1 MMNGGKMSS
10 FDIEETILIFKEEC
24 QSILTDFIHQLNLY
38 EKNRNVEIITKLMRD
53 AHSVKGSA
61 GIVGLTE
68 VQKLAHTAEDLLS
81 EIKNN
86 ELSDDK
92 IVDIIA
98 QIKDIIPEII
108 NSVKKLDENGS
119 IEDKISEILKLIAS
133 LKTDKSAAILLYR
146 LTNSI
151 TQDNSEIEEI
161 LKLCSKIFEKLMNCD
176 KIDNNL
182 INTMSG
188 TFKVIKK
195 VVCDKSKTEDLFF
208 LKQRVSIAEQMID
221 VQVSAKPQRP
231 CPQKTKSN
239 ITDILK
245 NLGQGSIRTLR
256 IDSSN
261 LDKLF
266 VNLGNL
272 SNITNKAHKQFK
284 TLVNLTENF
293 SSKMFEFEKSLNELN
308 LLTKNE
314 KNQNI
319 DDVIKKLSEEINKN
333 KQNLAEIQKMFT
345 DYEKINSDEA
355 DIFLK
360 AEKCLSS
367 ITQTVQNVRMLPI
380 GVILHMFP
388 RMVRDIAQGENK
400 EVEIEITGGEV
411 SVDKKILDEIKTPII
426 HLLRNA
432 VDHGTENPEERA
444 EKGKPRAGLISVSA
458 KKTGKSIVISVKD
471 DGRGID
477 FEKIKQK
484 AVSDGF
490 LSPEEIEKAK
500 KSDLLK
506 LILKAGFTTQDFVT
520 EISGRGMGLDIVDT
534 KIKELG
540 GKIRINTDDGIG
552 TEIILEFP
560 SQVSQETSEVN
571 TKNINKSKK
580 IVVIDDSQT
589 TKMYFSNILK
599 NAGFNVASFLN
610 PVDGLDE
617 ILKNGCDMLIS
628 DIEMPEMNGVELISK
643 VRQIEKYQTL
653 PIVTVSMLPISKTQ
667 KMFGDVFVDVM
678 LDKSDFSE
686 QKLLD
691 TVNSLLN

>member
-1 MMNGGKMSS
+1 MNGGKMSS
-10 FDIEETILIFKEEC
+10 FDVEETVLIFKEEC
-24 QSILTDFIHQLNLY
+24 QTILTDFIRQLSLY
-38 EKNRNVEIITKLMRD
+38 EKNKDVEIITKLMRD

-86 ELSDDK
+86 ELSDDEIAEIIDK
-92 IVDIIA
+92 IKNIV
-98 QIKDIIPEII
+98 PEII
-108 NSVKKLDENGS
+108 NSVKKLDENGTV
-119 IEDKISEILKLIAS
+119 EDKISEILKLIAT
-133 LKTDKSAAILLYR
+133 LKNDKSAAILLYR

-151 TQDNSEIEEI
+151 NQDNPEIEDI

-188 TFKVIKK
+188 TFKVIKR

-221 VQVSAKPQRP
+221 VQVQTKKQAP
-231 CPQKTKSN
+231 CPQKTKNN

-266 VNLGNL
+266 INLGNL
-272 SNITNKAHKQFK
+272 STITNKAHKQFK
-284 TLVNLTENF
+284 TLVDLTENF
-293 SSKMFEFEKSLNELN
+293 SSKMFELEKSLNELN
-308 LLTKNE
+308 LLANTNN
-314 KNQNI
+314 NQGSEEI
-319 DDVIKKLSEEINKN
+319 IKKLSEEISKN
-333 KQNLAEIQKMFT
+333 KQNLSEIQKMFT

-355 DIFLK
+355 DIFSK
-360 AEKCLSS
+360 AEKYLSV
-367 ITQTVQNVRMLPI
+367 ITKTVQDVRMLPL

-411 SVDKKILDEIKTPII
+411 SIDKKILDEIKTPII

-432 VDHGTENPEERA
+432 VDHGTELPEER
-444 EKGKPRAGLISVSA
+444 ETKGKTRAGLIAVSA
-458 KKTGKSIVISVKD
+458 KKTGKNVIISVKD

-477 FEKIKQK
+477 FEKIKAK
-484 AVSDGF
+484 ALSDGL
-490 LSPEEIEKAK
+490 LSTAEIDKAK
-500 KSDLLK
+500 KTDLLK
-506 LILKAGFTTQDFVT
+506 LILKAGFTTQDYVT

-540 GKIRINTDDGIG
+540 GKIRINTEQGRG

-560 SQVSQETSEVN
+560 IHIQSDLSENVE
-571 TKNINKSKK
+571 KHLEKSKK

-589 TKMYFSNILK
+589 TKIYFSNILK
-599 NAGFNVASFLN
+599 NAGYNVFSYHN

-617 ILKNGCDMLIS
+617 VLKNGCDLLIS

-643 VRQIEKYQTL
+643 IRQNEKYQTL
-653 PIVTVSMLPISKTQ
+653 PIVTISMLSIEETQ

-678 LDKSDFSE
+678 LNKSDFSE

-691 TVNSLLN
+691 TVKALLN

>member
-10 FDIEETILIFKEEC
+10 FDVEETVLIFKEEC
-24 QSILTDFIHQLNLY
+24 QTILTDFIHQLNLY
-38 EKNRNVEIITKLMRD
+38 EKNKDVEIITKLMRD

-86 ELSDDK
+86 DLTDDK
-92 IVDIIA
+92 IAEILDK
-98 QIKDIIPEII
+98 IKNIIPEII
-108 NSVKKLDENGS
+108 KSVKKLDENGTV
-119 IEDKISEILKLIAS
+119 EDKISEILKLIAS
-133 LKTDKSAAILLYR
+133 LKNDKSAAILLYR

-151 TQDNSEIEEI
+151 TQDNPEIEDI

-221 VQVSAKPQRP
+221 VQVQTKKQTP
-231 CPQKTKSN
+231 CPQKTKNN

-266 VNLGNL
+266 INLGNL
-272 SNITNKAHKQFK
+272 STITNKAHEQFK
-284 TLVNLTENF
+284 TLVDLTENF
-293 SSKMFEFEKSLNELN
+293 SSKMFELEKSLNELN
-308 LLTKNE
+308 LLANTNS
-314 KNQNI
+314 NQSSEEI
-319 DDVIKKLSEEINKN
+319 IKKLSEEINKN
-333 KQNLAEIQKMFT
+333 KQNLSEIQKMFT

-355 DIFLK
+355 DIFSK
-360 AEKCLSS
+360 AEKYLSV
-367 ITQTVQNVRMLPI
+367 ITKTVQDVRMLPL

-432 VDHGTENPEERA
+432 VDHGTELPNERA
-444 EKGKPRAGLISVSA
+444 TMGKARAGLISVSA
-458 KKTGKSIVISVKD
+458 KKAGKNVIISVKD

-477 FEKIKQK
+477 FEKIKAK
-484 AVSDGF
+484 ALSDGF
-490 LSPEEIEKAK
+490 LSTTDIDKAK
-500 KSDLLK
+500 KADLLK

-540 GKIRINTDDGIG
+540 GKIRINTEQGLG

-560 SQVSQETSEVN
+560 IHIQSDLSTN
-571 TKNINKSKK
+571 TEKHFEKSKK

-589 TKMYFSNILK
+589 TKIYFSNILK
-599 NAGFNVASFLN
+599 TAGYSVYSYHN
-610 PVDGLDE
+610 PLDGLDE
-617 ILKNGCDMLIS
+617 VLKNGCDLLIS
-628 DIEMPEMNGVELISK
+628 DIEMPEMNGHELISK
-643 VRQIEKYQTL
+643 IRQDEKYKTL
-653 PIVTVSMLPISKTQ
+653 PIVTISMLPIEETQ

-678 LDKSDFSE
+678 LNKSDFSE

-691 TVNSLLN
+691 TVKALLN